1 MCPNFCHVL
10 NFSDELDY
18 SQKSLYEFEE
28 YGDSIYI
35 KEAWVDLCNSY
46 NNVKD
51 FAKSDS
57 LATALLER
65 INFQNNH
72 TLAARLNILKG
83 IACLWF
89 EQNDTAAIAFGRV
102 YENTPDEFQAADVK
116 RYLRVLYKSGQMA
129 KADSLWPI
137 LKERYPGACAPE
149 GMFLVKDDYKG
160 AYYALSD
167 NYDVLQLE
175 LSRLKNQQVQRS
187 RVNYADEQYRAAE
200 SRAARSRTAILCSVA
215 LFVLLGVAITVYLIA
230 RRRIA
235 KRRETELMC
244 EISALASELANLK
257 KSEADIDHNNVL
269 VLYGN
274 SLEQLCEA
282 FFVGSPN
289 GDSKDDSP
297 KKRES
302 IGRDIAAQ
310 LHDLRE
316 AMFGNDT
323 LARSIDSGYS
333 SLLQHLQTDIGPLT
347 AKERNTFICLVL
359 GLSARSTALISGES
373 VPTIYKHR
381 SRLRLKIEQL
391 APEKAAQYL
400 RFFVK

>member
-1 MCPNFCHVL
+1 
-10 NFSDELDY
+10 
-18 SQKSLYEFEE
+18 
-28 YGDSIYI
+28 
-35 KEAWVDLCNSY
+35 
-46 NNVKD
+46 
-51 FAKSDS
+51 
-57 LATALLER
+57 
-65 INFQNNH
+65 
-72 TLAARLNILKG
+72 
-83 IACLWF
+83 
-89 EQNDTAAIAFGRV
+89 
-102 YENTPDEFQAADVK
+102 
-116 RYLRVLYKSGQMA
+116 MA
-129 KADSLWPI
+129 
-137 LKERYPGACAPE
+137 
-149 GMFLVKDDYKG
+149 KDDYKG
-160 AYYALSD
+160 AYYALAD

-200 SRAARSRTAILCSVA
+200 SHAERSRTALLWSAA

-257 KSEADIDHNNVL
+257 KTEADIDHNNVL
-269 VLYGN
+269 ALYGD

-282 FFVGSPN
+282 FFAGSPH

-373 VPTIYKHR
+373 VPTIYKRR

-400 RFFVK
+400 RFFGK